1 MFKDKFI
8 KTPFKAITLIGMSG
22 VGKSHISAMLEKSD
36 NWYHFSVDYLIGKY
50 YIADHIPHADEIT
63 KEDITPIARWMGIL
77 GDPAKGGTKLKTI
90 KRHQR
95 LYHDAEVLACQALPA
110 FANVAKEQGHAGIIN
125 DTTGSFVELDYPEL
139 PEIIAEKSLIV
150 YIEASDEDK
159 NAIFERAAEYPKP
172 MFYPKGFLDK
182 AVVDFMAEQGVSD
195 ENAIDP
201 KAFFDWCYPKL
212 FEQRLPKYK
221 AIADQYGITI
231 SSDALK
237 SVQSTDDFIR
247 LIKDSLQSSQPYKDV
262 QSA

>member
-22 VGKSHISAMLEKSD
+22 VGKSHIAGALEKSD
-36 NWYHFSVDYLIGKY
+36 NWYHFSVDLLIGKY

-63 KEDITPIARWMGIL
+63 KDDITPIAKWMGIL

-110 FANVAKEQGHAGIIN
+110 FANVAKEQGYAGIIN
-125 DTTGSFVELDYPEL
+125 DTTGSLVELDYPEL
-139 PEIIAEKSLIV
+139 PEIIAESSLIV

-159 NAIFERAAEYPKP
+159 KAIYERAISYPKP
-172 MFYPKGFLDK
+172 MFYPKGFLDQ
-182 AVVDFMAEQGVSD
+182 AVADFMAEHNIAKED
-195 ENAIDP
+195 AIDP

-221 AIADQYGITI
+221 AIADKYGVTI
-231 SSDALK
+231 SSDEIKKVEKAEDLLK
-237 SVQSTDDFIR
+237 
-247 LIKDSLQSSQPYKDV
+247 LIKHKLNI
-262 QSA
+262 